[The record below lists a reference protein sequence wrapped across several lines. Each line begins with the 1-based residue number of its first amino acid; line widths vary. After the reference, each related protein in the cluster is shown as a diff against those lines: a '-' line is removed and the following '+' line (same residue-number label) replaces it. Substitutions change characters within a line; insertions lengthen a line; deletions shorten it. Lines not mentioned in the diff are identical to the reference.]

1 MKFLRDRFS
10 ASYKIETKRGV
21 EVVMVNNEAC
31 VAILADVFKNQN
43 AIHEFE
49 LDKFG
54 REIVDTLN
62 EYGYYPLSELI
73 VWEGVLSHNL
83 AAIDSLVHEF
93 GSALLLEHYTPRF
106 RYRVPKG
113 NKSVGFF
120 FSFMESLTNDLD
132 IDEYSASQTTL
143 EQIFNGFAR
152 EGEKEVVFREFP
164 EKPQDQVLSFKNE

>member
-1 MKFLRDRFS
+1 MKFLRDRFP

-31 VAILADVFKNQN
+31 VAILVDVFKNQN

-73 VWEGVLSHNL
+73 VWESVLSHNL
-83 AAIDSLVHEF
+83 AAIDFLGKLSKVIF
-93 GSALLLEHYTPRF
+93 QRF
-106 RYRVPKG
+106 LFKKFFIN
-113 NKSVGFF
+113 NKK
-120 FSFMESLTNDLD
+120 L
-132 IDEYSASQTTL
+132 A
-143 EQIFNGFAR
+143 
-152 EGEKEVVFREFP
+152 
-164 EKPQDQVLSFKNE
+164 